1 MLFFLASCVVGITY
15 INENG
20 KGALVIIVVAG
31 SSVFSIDSLSRNDFS
46 SGSTYYTREPLSSDI
61 CLQFR
66 ASQAL

>member
-1 MLFFLASCVVGITY
+1 MLFFLASCVAGITY

-31 SSVFSIDSLSRNDFS
+31 SSVFSIDSLS
-46 SGSTYYTREPLSSDI
+46 SGSIYYTREPLSSDI